1 MLPLRTGQAH
11 GEDSSMEA
19 LEGEYGTILVQVLMK
34 ELDGSLQ
41 KRFLP
46 PCLLPCPLAPMALQS
61 FPLLKLTQR

>member
-41 KRFLP
+41 KKAFCLPACFLARWP
-46 PCLLPCPLAPMALQS
+46 RWPYSPSHCS
-61 FPLLKLTQR
+61 S